1 MPWSMSL
8 LVVRA
13 PDGYQS
19 ECYKSDMLLPSTEN
33 LLNIITSIIFIV
45 KGKMYVL
52 SSIIT
57 VKRLLVIN
65 NEQ

>member
-1 MPWSMSL
+1 MSL

-19 ECYKSDMLLPSTEN
+19 ECYKSDTLLPSTEN

-57 VKRLLVIN
+57 VKRQLVIN